1 VGRRVTILQ
10 QRSALRTADQACFV
24 SSFFQFVA
32 AAGSPRPPEARNQ
45 SGVVFAQ
52 RSQISAASVGAIE
65 TLYERSPSPSI
76 DHQR

>member
-1 VGRRVTILQ
+1 L
-10 QRSALRTADQACFV
+10 LRQHFFF
-24 SSFFQFVA
+24 SSW
-32 AAGSPRPPEARNQ
+32 RPPEGLARAQAGTRTRDDRRAEARNQ